1 MSGLRWSDGAMMD
14 PQESV
19 RIKYVSDEKIEGR
32 VTGGTV
38 PRIGET
44 VCLVTENNEIN
55 VYEREWFDVDDV
67 RWEVYVDS
75 AERKP
80 DVVTVSLS
88 PKEATKEKRIE

>member
-1 MSGLRWSDGAMMD
+1 MMD

-19 RIKYVSDEKIEGR
+19 RIKYKSDDGIEGR
-32 VTGGTV
+32 VTGGSV
-38 PRIGET
+38 PRTGET
-44 VCLVTENNEIN
+44 VCLVTEDRERN
-55 VYEREWFDVDDV
+55 VYRRKWFDVDDV

-88 PKEATKEKRIE
+88 PKEATGEKQSE